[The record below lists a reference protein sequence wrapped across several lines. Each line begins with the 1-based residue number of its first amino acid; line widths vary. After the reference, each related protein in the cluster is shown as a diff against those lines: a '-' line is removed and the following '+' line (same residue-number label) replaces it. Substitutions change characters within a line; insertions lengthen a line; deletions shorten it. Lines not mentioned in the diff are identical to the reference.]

1 MGVPVKALEKAI
13 AEHRGNITRVA
24 QAVKLSRQ
32 GVYKRIEASPVLQA
46 AMAEARETLID
57 LVEDGL
63 YELALAGD
71 RTAQIAVLNNH
82 PVSRQRGWGQR
93 LELTG
98 ANGGPLR
105 IKAFVGVS
113 PDDWDEDG
121 ADGGTGG

>member
-1 MGVPVKALEKAI
+1 MGVSVKALEKAI

-32 GVYKRIEASPVLQA
+32 TVYRRIEVSPALQE

-57 LVEDGL
+57 LVEGGL
-63 YELALAGD
+63 YDAAVGGNL
-71 RTAQIAVLNNH
+71 TAQIAVLNNH

-98 ANGGPLR
+98 ANGGPVV
-105 IKAFVGVS
+105 IKGYISVS
-113 PDDWDEDG
+113 PDDWDTDG
-121 ADGGTGG
+121 KD

>member
-1 MGVPVKALEKAI
+1 MGVSVKALEKAI
-13 AEHRGNITRVA
+13 TEHRGNITRVA
-24 QAVKLSRQ
+24 LAVELSRKS
-32 GVYKRIEASPVLQA
+32 VYARINASPALQE

-98 ANGGPLR
+98 ANGGPVV
-105 IKAFVGVS
+105 IKGYISVS
-113 PDDWDEDG
+113 PDDWDTDG
-121 ADGGTGG
+121 KD

>member
-46 AMAEARETLID
+46 AMKEAGETLID
-57 LVEDGL
+57 LVEGGL
-63 YELALAGD
+63 YDAALAGD

>member
-46 AMAEARETLID
+46 AMKEAGETLID
-57 LVEDGL
+57 LVEGGL
-63 YELALAGD
+63 YDAAVGGNL
-71 RTAQIAVLNNH
+71 TAQIAVLNNH

>member
-13 AEHRGNITRVA
+13 AKHRGNITRVA

-46 AMAEARETLID
+46 AMKEAGETLID

-63 YELALAGD
+63 YESALAGD

-98 ANGGPLR
+98 ANGGPVV
-105 IKAFVGVS
+105 IKGYISVS
-113 PDDWDEDG
+113 PDDWDTDG
-121 ADGGTGG
+121 KD

>member
-32 GVYKRIEASPVLQA
+32 GVYKRIEASPALQA
-46 AMAEARETLID
+46 AMTEARETLID
-57 LVEDGL
+57 LVEGGL
-63 YELALAGD
+63 YDAAVGGNL
-71 RTAQIAVLNNH
+71 TAQIAVLNNH

-98 ANGGPLR
+98 ANGGPVV
-105 IKAFVGVS
+105 IKGYISVS
-113 PDDWDEDG
+113 PDDWDTDG
-121 ADGGTGG
+121 KD

>member
-32 GVYKRIEASPVLQA
+32 GVYKRIEASPVLQE

>member
-1 MGVPVKALEKAI
+1 MGVSVKALEKAI

-32 GVYKRIEASPVLQA
+32 TVYRRIEVSPALQE

-57 LVEDGL
+57 LVEAGL

-98 ANGGPLR
+98 ANGGPVV
-105 IKAFVGVS
+105 IKGYISVS
-113 PDDWDEDG
+113 PDDWDTDG
-121 ADGGTGG
+121 KD

>member
-1 MGVPVKALEKAI
+1 MGVPVTALEKAI

-46 AMAEARETLID
+46 AMKEAGETLID
-57 LVEDGL
+57 LVEGGL
-63 YELALAGD
+63 YDAAVGGNL
-71 RTAQIAVLNNH
+71 TAQIAVLNNH

-98 ANGGPLR
+98 ANGGPVVV
-105 IKAFVGVS
+105 KVEYVDSDPGAG
-113 PDDWDEDG
+113 DDSD
-121 ADGGTGG
+121 